1 VDGPEFR
8 DRGPRHSRRATAL
21 RIIRNLAAAA
31 VIAAGAFLTAGLV
44 YGDPRFTG
52 LFEVSR
58 GTGNN
63 AGHSAENKAGSDL
76 QAQPQV
82 GQKSGQPA
90 VPAGEDRTDTPPPGL
105 EEQDHPLGA
114 ARKPEAAS
122 TSYKFLATND
132 DGTPVGYS
140 PCRPLH
146 YVINAA
152 LAPPGAERLVD
163 DSIRTISEATGITFI
178 NDGPTSEAPSPT
190 RAPYQKDLY
199 GDRWAP
205 LLIAWTTPEQ
215 APQLKGPVIG
225 TGGSTHFSFGDG
237 PKSFVTGS
245 LELDA
250 PQIAE
255 DLDRSEGAAYAT
267 AVILHELGHVMGLE
281 HVDDPA
287 QLMYPEIGAP
297 DGLAAGDLNGLYE
310 LGHAQ
315 CRKDL

>member
-1 VDGPEFR
+1 MEGPQFR
-8 DRGPRHSRRATAL
+8 DRGRRDSRPAAAL
-21 RIIRNLAAAA
+21 RVIRNLVAAA
-31 VIAAGAFLTAGLV
+31 VIAGVAFLAAGLI
-44 YGDPRFTG
+44 YSDPRFTG
-52 LFEVSR
+52 LFEANR
-58 GTGNN
+58 GTGDN
-63 AGHSAENKAGSDL
+63 AGHSAQS
-76 QAQPQV
+76 QPTNPHAEPRS
-82 GQKSGQPA
+82 GRESGQPA
-90 VPAGEDRTDTPPPGL
+90 VAADAQDTPPPGL
-105 EEQDHPLGA
+105 EEQDHPLGTP
-114 ARKPEAAS
+114 RKPEVVS

-132 DGTPVGYS
+132 DGSPVGYS

-146 YVINAA
+146 YVVNAA
-152 LAPPGAERLVD
+152 LAPEGAEQFVD
-163 DSIRTISEATGITFI
+163 NSIRTISEDTGITFI
-178 NDGPTSEAPSPT
+178 YDGPTTEAPSPT
-190 RAPYQKDLY
+190 RAPYQKDRY

-255 DLDRSEGAAYAT
+255 DLDRSEGAGYAT

-281 HVDDPA
+281 HVNDPT
-287 QLMYPEIGAP
+287 QLMYPEIEKPEGFN
-297 DGLAAGDLNGLYE
+297 DGDLNGLYE
-310 LGHAQ
+310 LGRAQ